1 MTTKCLKR
9 VKNLERYT
17 FLFYFTTFLL
27 VSFAIKKIV
36 RRIRNEGMI
45 VDNLYIFFTSTSKLF
60 IDYASEEEEAK
71 KVYLYNRNYDLLK

>member
-1 MTTKCLKR
+1 MAESKIVNNSFFYKQKRLTTKCLKR

-45 VDNLYIFFTSTSKLF
+45 VDNLYIFFHLNVK
-60 IDYASEEEEAK
+60 IIY
-71 KVYLYNRNYDLLK
+71 